1 MIPILYEY
9 NETVF
14 TSNGICR
21 LRDCLTCTVTE
32 ERNGIYECDFEY
44 PVDGANFSQI
54 KCGRIIACEHDDT
67 NDVQPFDI
75 VSYSKPID
83 GVVTFHAVH
92 ISYRQSKLVVSGTG
106 ITSLASAFTLFKN
119 SATPTNPFNYSSD
132 MTKTGYMAAADGVPR
147 TVRQMLGGVEGSV
160 LDTYRGE
167 YEWDR
172 FNVKLWSARGSINPF
187 TIRYGVNLAEY
198 NDDTDYSETYS
209 SVVPYY
215 TGQDDNGKAIVVKGS
230 RVDSGAVTY
239 NGRNECVPL
248 DLTDKFEE
256 QPTATQLTAMATSLM
271 SANQTYMPQQSIKVN
286 FIRLQDTEE
295 YKSLANLYNCKLCDS
310 IRVEFPKYKMSGT
323 FKIVRTVYNVLLEKY
338 DEMELGSLSTT
349 LSEALGITGES
360 TFSSGGLELTPI
372 SKDGTEYVNGLIDE
386 LYLLDSTINTW
397 KSILGIS

>member
-9 NETVF
+9 NETIFV
-14 TSNGICR
+14 SNGICR

-44 PVDGANFSQI
+44 PVDGANFDQI

-67 NDVQPFDI
+67 NDMQPFDI

-106 ITSLASAFTLFKN
+106 ITSLSAAFALLKN
-119 SATPTNPFNYSSD
+119 SATPTNPFTYSSD

-147 TVRQMLGGVEGSV
+147 TVRQMLGGVEGSI

-172 FNVKLWSARGSINPF
+172 FNVKLWSARGSIKPF

-215 TGQDDNGKAIVVKGS
+215 TGQDDTGKAIVVKGS

-256 QPTATQLTAMATSLM
+256 QPTAAQLTAMATSLM

-295 YKSLANLYNCKLCDS
+295 YNSLANLYSCKLCDS

-349 LSEALGITGES
+349 LSEALGISGES

-372 SKDGTEYVNGLIDE
+372 AKDGTEYVNGLIDE
-386 LYLLDSTINTW
+386 LYLLDSTITTW